1 MITGAKT
8 RAKYLSYLFDK
19 VKGRFS
25 FSANDCS
32 LLEKGEYE
40 TLSFRTDE
48 TLCPYLRRYAEENI
62 ADVIA
67 IGYKY
72 EYFDRRLSLP
82 LLTEKQKKLLCIA
95 LVAADFEED
104 KEYALKRLR
113 HDGQYSIDGV
123 FNFRLT
129 ELKRRWDGVIA
140 YIPKQFGVSSL
151 DDFIEFLVDESEGKV
166 YVKEG
171 KVYDEGYRL
180 LSRGKM
186 LSDDKIIGE
195 ILLQGAAKV
204 YCFGEVEGD
213 LKEFL
218 RKYYRENAF
227 FC

>member
-1 MITGAKT
+1 
-8 RAKYLSYLFDK
+8 SYLYDK
-19 VKGRFS
+19 VRGRFS
-25 FSANDCS
+25 FSAADCAIS
-32 LLEKGEYE
+32 QNGEYE
-40 TLSFRTDE
+40 TLSFSADE
-48 TLCPYLRRYAEENI
+48 TLCPYLRRYTEENI

-72 EYFDRRLSLP
+72 EYFDKRLFLP
-82 LLTEKQKKLLCIA
+82 LLTPKQKKLLCIA

-123 FNFRLT
+123 FNFRLG
-129 ELKRRWDGVIA
+129 ELKRRWEGVLA
-140 YIPKQFGVSSL
+140 YIPKQFGTSSL
-151 DDFIEFLVDESEGKV
+151 DDFIEFLVEESEGKV

-171 KVYDEGYRL
+171 KVYDEGYHL

-186 LSDDKIIGE
+186 FSGERMIAE

-204 YCFGEVEGD
+204 YCFGRVEED
-213 LKEFL
+213 LKSFL
-218 RKYYRENAF
+218 CKYYKENAF